1 MDTFDL
7 CPADDRVPIRSHRLK
22 EFCGN
27 AARDDTM
34 LCATRNGLAMAD
46 PNADWNKIP
55 AWCLVGPVLG
65 GLLVAAKF
73 TGLIYP
79 TNPVVLIA
87 AVAFLGAAV
96 FAAVHHAE
104 VLAVRI
110 GEPFGSIL
118 LALAITTLEVGLII
132 SVMLSGS
139 AGSDAVARDTVFSVV
154 MIVLNGIMGLCLLVG
169 ARRHY
174 EQEFRVQGAAGI
186 LSVISTLAVV
196 ALVLPN
202 FTRTTPGPTLA
213 PGQLIFIG
221 TVSFVLYVFFVF
233 IQTIRHR
240 ADFIMDDG
248 KGHQGVVPG
257 DRTTVIS
264 AVFMVLSLVVVIM
277 LAKML
282 SPIVED
288 AVLKAGLPLAVVGVV
303 IAAVVLLPEGL
314 TAMKAAKGNR
324 LQTSLNASLGSAAA
338 SIGLTIPIVGAVSVM
353 LGQPLTLGLNS
364 ESMVIL
370 LLTLFISA
378 LTFATGRT
386 TMLQGAVHLVI
397 FGVFVFL
404 AAMP

>member
-1 MDTFDL
+1 
-7 CPADDRVPIRSHRLK
+7 
-22 EFCGN
+22 
-27 AARDDTM
+27 
-34 LCATRNGLAMAD
+34 MAD

-55 AWCLVGPVLG
+55 AWCLAGPALG
-65 GLLVAAKF
+65 GILVVAKF
-73 TGLIYP
+73 AGLIYP
-79 TNPVVLIA
+79 TNPIVLIL
-87 AVAFLGAAV
+87 AVAFLGVAV

-104 VLAVRI
+104 VLAVKI

-154 MIVLNGIMGLCLLVG
+154 MIVLNGIVGLCLIVG

-186 LSVISTLAVV
+186 LSVISTLAII

-213 PGQLIFIG
+213 PSQLIFIG
-221 TVSFVLYVFFVF
+221 VVSLMLYIFFVF

-240 ADFIMDDG
+240 GDFIIDDG
-248 KGHQGVVPG
+248 AGHHGVVPTQ
-257 DRTTVIS
+257 RTTMIS
-264 AVFMVLSLVVVIM
+264 AVFLVLSLVVVIM
-277 LAKML
+277 LAKTL
-282 SPIVED
+282 SPVVEG
-288 AVLKAGLPLAVVGVV
+288 AVFSAGLPLAVVGVV

-314 TAMKAAKGNR
+314 TAMKAAKNNR
-324 LQTSLNASLGSAAA
+324 LQTSLNASLGSVAA
-338 SIGLTIPIVGAVSVM
+338 SIGLTIPIIGAVSVM
-353 LGQPLTLGLNS
+353 LGQPLTLGLGP
-364 ESMVIL
+364 ESMLLL
-370 LLTLFISA
+370 LLTLFVST

-404 AAMP
+404 SAVP

>member
-1 MDTFDL
+1 
-7 CPADDRVPIRSHRLK
+7 
-22 EFCGN
+22 
-27 AARDDTM
+27 
-34 LCATRNGLAMAD
+34 MAD
-46 PNADWNKIP
+46 PHADWNKIP
-55 AWCLVGPVLG
+55 VWCLAGPVLG
-65 GLLVAAKF
+65 GALVAAKLA
-73 TGLIYP
+73 GLIYP
-79 TNPVVLIA
+79 TNPVVLIL

-132 SVMLSGS
+132 SVMMSGS

-154 MIVLNGIMGLCLLVG
+154 MIVLNGIVGLCLIAG
-169 ARRHY
+169 ARRHF

-186 LSVISTLAVV
+186 LSVISTLAII

-202 FTRTTPGPTLA
+202 FTKTTPGPTLA
-213 PGQLIFIG
+213 PSQLAFIG
-221 TVSFVLYVFFVF
+221 AVSLILYVFFVF

-248 KGHQGVVPG
+248 TAQNGVIPTE
-257 DRTTVIS
+257 RTTMIS
-264 AVFMVLSLVVVIM
+264 TLFLVLSLIVVIM
-277 LAKML
+277 LAKTL
-282 SPIVED
+282 SPMVEG
-288 AVLKAGLPLAVVGVV
+288 AVVSAGLPLAVVGVV
-303 IAAVVLLPEGL
+303 IAVVVLLPEGL
-314 TAMKAAKGNR
+314 TALKAAKSNR

-338 SIGLTIPIVGAVSVM
+338 SIGLTIPIVGATSVM
-353 LGQPLTLGLNS
+353 LGQPLTLGLS
-364 ESMVIL
+364 TESMVML
-370 LLTLFISA
+370 LLTLFVST

-404 AAMP
+404 SAVP

>member
-1 MDTFDL
+1 M
-7 CPADDRVPIRSHRLK
+7 
-22 EFCGN
+22 
-27 AARDDTM
+27 
-34 LCATRNGLAMAD
+34 AMAD

-55 AWCLVGPVLG
+55 AWCLAGPILG
-65 GLLVAAKF
+65 GLLVVAKF
-73 TGLIYP
+73 AGLIYP
-79 TNPVVLIA
+79 TNPVILIL

-110 GEPFGSIL
+110 GEPFGAIL
-118 LALAITTLEVGLII
+118 LALAITTLEIGLII

-139 AGSDAVARDTVFSVV
+139 AGSDVVARDTVFSVV
-154 MIVLNGIMGLCLLVG
+154 MIVLNGIVGLCLLAG

-174 EQEFRVQGAAGI
+174 EQEFRVQGAVGI
-186 LSVISTLAVV
+186 LSVISTLAII

-202 FTRTTPGPTLA
+202 FTRSTPGPTLA

-221 TVSFVLYVFFVF
+221 AASLILYVFFVF

-248 KGHQGVVPG
+248 MVHHGVVPSG
-257 DRTTVIS
+257 RTTVIS
-264 AVFMVLSLVVVIM
+264 AMFLVLSLVVVIM
-277 LAKML
+277 LAKTL
-282 SPIVED
+282 SPIVEG

-314 TAMKAAKGNR
+314 TAMKAANGNR

-338 SIGLTIPIVGAVSVM
+338 SIGLTIPIAGAVSVV
-353 LGQPLTLGLNS
+353 LGQPLTLGLS
-364 ESMVIL
+364 SASMVML
-370 LLTLFISA
+370 LLTLFVST